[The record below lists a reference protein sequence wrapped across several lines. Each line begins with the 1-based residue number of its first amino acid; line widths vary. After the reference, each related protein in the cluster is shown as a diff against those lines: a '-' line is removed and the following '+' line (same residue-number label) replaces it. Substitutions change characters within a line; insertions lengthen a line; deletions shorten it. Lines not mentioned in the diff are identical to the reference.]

1 VKVTVSFTGTKPV
14 VISAGNFCGCNSY
27 QQEIFAVVTVIIE
40 LEA

>member
-14 VISAGNFCGCNSY
+14 EISTGNFV
-27 QQEIFAVVTVIIE
+27 VVTVIIE